1 MRISELLSLQ
11 AIDLNTKAAS
21 KAEVIDYM
29 TRLMEKAGN
38 LNDREAY
45 KKGVLAREEEGT
57 TGIGEGIAIPH
68 AKSAAVKKAGLAAA
82 VIKDG
87 VDYDSLD
94 GEPVELA
101 FMIAAPE
108 GGADTHLEALAR
120 LSTMLMDPSF
130 KEGLVNAES
139 PEQFIRIAAHISG
152 VHLIGDN
159 PSFRIYDKGAAL
171 RHAVRLDIYL
181 KILCQSMSRI
191 CQHGIANLLNPVGSV
206 MPRLMH
212 IMGITGD
219 GIHFAS
225 GRPEIRILI
234 RQILQLRG
242 ADKGEVRRIEEKNA
256 PFSCH
261 IRFGNRFEGTFMVS
275 LNGKI
280 CNFSVD

>member
-11 AIDLNTKAAS
+11 AIDLNTKASS
-21 KAEVIDYM
+21 KVEVIDHM

-120 LSTMLMDPSF
+120 LSTMLMDPTF
-130 KEGLVNAES
+130 KEALVNAES
-139 PEQFIRIAAHISG
+139 PEAFIRIIDEKDDELDGKKAKDAAEMSAKWCGIKKVDS
-152 VHLIGDN
+152 L
-159 PSFRIYDKGAAL
+159 F
-171 RHAVRLDIYL
+171 
-181 KILCQSMSRI
+181 SRI
-191 CQHGIANLLNPVGSV
+191 S
-206 MPRLMH
+206 
-212 IMGITGD
+212 
-219 GIHFAS
+219 
-225 GRPEIRILI
+225 
-234 RQILQLRG
+234 
-242 ADKGEVRRIEEKNA
+242 
-256 PFSCH
+256 
-261 IRFGNRFEGTFMVS
+261 
-275 LNGKI
+275 
-280 CNFSVD
+280 